1 MSLTVYEV
9 MTKLGRDEK
18 FDIVRCNLRAGAT
31 RVTTERVTL
40 EEIERYPEDVPSAV
54 ISALELS
61 AVSVDLNGR
70 VIYCE

>member
-18 FDIVRCNLRAGAT
+18 FDIVRCDLRAGAT
-31 RVTTERVTL
+31 RVTPERVTL
-40 EEIERYPEDVPSAV
+40 EEIERYPDDMPRTI

>member
-18 FDIVRCNLRAGAT
+18 FDIVRCDLRAGST
-31 RVTTERVTL
+31 RITTERVTL
-40 EEIERYPEDVPSAV
+40 EEIERYPEDAPSAV
-54 ISALELS
+54 ISALELG